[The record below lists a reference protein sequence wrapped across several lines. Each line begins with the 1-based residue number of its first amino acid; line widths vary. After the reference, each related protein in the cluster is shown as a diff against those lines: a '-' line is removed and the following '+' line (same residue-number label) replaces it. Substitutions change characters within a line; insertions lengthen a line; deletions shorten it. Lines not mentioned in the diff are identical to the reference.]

1 MERQR
6 LHVTELQNI
15 LCTEG
20 ECTDVIQETWMF
32 LLFSPVSIPGT
43 QVTSIVHKNN
53 RTIKRK
59 WFLI

>member
-6 LHVTELQNI
+6 LRVTELQNI
-15 LCTEG
+15 VCTEG
-20 ECTDVIQETWMF
+20 ECTDVIQEKWMR
-32 LLFSPVSIPGT
+32 LLFSSVSIPGT
-43 QVTSIVHKNN
+43 QVISIVYKNN